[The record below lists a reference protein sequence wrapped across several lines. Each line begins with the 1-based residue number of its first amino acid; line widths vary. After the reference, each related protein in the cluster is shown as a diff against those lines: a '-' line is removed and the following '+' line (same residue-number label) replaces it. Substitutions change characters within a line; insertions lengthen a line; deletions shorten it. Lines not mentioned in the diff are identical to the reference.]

1 MGGSSAGSGGGG
13 GGGSPRQMS
22 KDQAKAKITFKKEDD
37 AREKARSTNYT
48 TQPKKSTFNTSK
60 KEYDDAVGKS
70 NLSNAKVAK
79 VPTGVPGSTVLNILQ
94 PARQKL
100 LEKNTKFF
108 REKVLT
114 SKNRGGYEDTFDSYS
129 SYMKSRLAGT
139 TDAYGNTTNNQNGG
153 NNNNQTVET
162 PLRAGIFPMPKIDG
176 GEKAIILPTTS
187 EDTIEKRKKKTK
199 ATGRSKSIMTSAK
212 GVTKTSSDYSLGKPS
227 LLGQV

>member
-13 GGGSPRQMS
+13 GGSPNQMVIN
-22 KDQAKAKITFKKEDD
+22 KQKEKFKTTDKFGYPIKKNTIQKIAD
-37 AREKARSTNYT
+37 
-48 TQPKKSTFNTSK
+48 KSPVLNLIKNNPFSK
-60 KEYDDAVGKS
+60 KTEEVNRKFYNEKVVPAGKS
-70 NLSNAKVAK
+70 KAPN
-79 VPTGVPGSTVLNILQ
+79 
-94 PARQKL
+94 
-100 LEKNTKFF
+100 
-108 REKVLT
+108 
-114 SKNRGGYEDTFDSYS
+114 YET
-129 SYMKSRLAGT
+129 YMKDRLAGK

>member
-1 MGGSSAGSGGGG
+1 MSAGNAGTSNNSGGRDTKTPFGTASSTKTKDKFGYTKPKSTTSKIISGGGL
-13 GGGSPRQMS
+13 
-22 KDQAKAKITFKKEDD
+22 IL
-37 AREKARSTNYT
+37 
-48 TQPKKSTFNTSK
+48 NTIKNNPISK
-60 KEYDDAVGKS
+60 KTEEVNRKFYNEKVVPAGKS
-70 NLSNAKVAK
+70 KAPN
-79 VPTGVPGSTVLNILQ
+79 
-94 PARQKL
+94 
-100 LEKNTKFF
+100 
-108 REKVLT
+108 
-114 SKNRGGYEDTFDSYS
+114 YET
-129 SYMKSRLAGT
+129 YMKDRLAGK

-227 LLGQV
+227 LLGRV